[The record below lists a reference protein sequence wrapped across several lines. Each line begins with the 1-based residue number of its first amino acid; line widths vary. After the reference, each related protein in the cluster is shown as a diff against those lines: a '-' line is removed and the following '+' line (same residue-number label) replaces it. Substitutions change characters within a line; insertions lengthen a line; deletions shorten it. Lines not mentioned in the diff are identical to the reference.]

1 MWANEFM
8 YNPDELRKPG
18 KASFHDLEINQYQKQ
33 LKDERNNFT
42 DEDYVGMYKDMV
54 AIRAFETMLT
64 HIKKYEEYEGI
75 KHFHAGPVH
84 LAIGE
89 ESAAVGM
96 AYMLKPSDF
105 VFSTHRAHADVL
117 AKGFSAIKQLGDDEL
132 MEIMK
137 KFNNGLTLKGAE
149 KAGEYNNVKELARN
163 FLLYGMAAEIF
174 AKEAGFNKGL
184 GGSMHAFFIPFGI
197 LCSNGIVGGSAPL
210 ATGAALFRKINR
222 KPGVVVASLGDA
234 SLGCGPVFES
244 FNFAAMKQYD
254 SVWGKEFAG
263 GLPVI
268 YNVMDNLFGM
278 GGRTKDITM
287 AYDMPVRLA
296 AGIAPHEM
304 YAERIDGYN
313 VLAVIDAYK
322 RKLKGIEERKEAP
335 VLLDVLTYR
344 FQGHTPMDPEYYRNK
359 DEVSKWMECDAIC
372 NIRKQ
377 LVELGILT
385 DEACD
390 KIEADIKDQVI
401 RNTAVAVDDDF
412 SPIMNLIKD
421 PDGVARLM
429 YSNQKIAKF
438 GEGTPEVLGPKE
450 ENSRVKQIAG
460 RERFYLKDGKKVSQN
475 KALQMRDAI
484 FEAILDKFYEDPSL
498 IFYGEDVKEWGGAQ
512 GVSRGLIESIPE
524 HRLFNSPIS
533 EAAIVGS
540 ACGYALSGGRAI
552 VEIMFMDFIGRCSD
566 ELFNQLPKWQSM
578 SAGILKMPVIVR
590 CTVGAK
596 YGAQHAQDWSA
607 LCTHI
612 PGLKV
617 LFPVTPYDAKGLLA
631 AALNG
636 SDPVI
641 FLESQKAYD
650 KPEMFHEG
658 GVPTGSYEVPIGEPD
673 VKRAG
678 KDITILTVGS
688 TLYPALEAADEL
700 ESKYGVSAEVIDAR
714 SLVPFNYAPV
724 IESVKKTGKIVLGG
738 DAVTRGSFMN
748 TLAQNISE
756 LAFDY
761 LDAPPVIA
769 ASRNWISPAAEFE
782 RDFFPQVQTFLDI
795 IHEKIMPLKGHVC
808 QNDFTKAEK
817 IRREK
822 LGV

>member
-8 YNPDELRKPG
+8 CHPSTLRKPG
-18 KASFHDLEINQYQKQ
+18 KASFRDMDINKYQKQ
-33 LKDERNNFT
+33 LKDERKTFT
-42 DEDYVGMYKDMV
+42 DDDFIGMYKDMV
-54 AIRAFETMLT
+54 SIRAFEIMLT
-64 HIKKYEEYEGI
+64 NIKKYEEYEGI

-84 LAIGE
+84 LAVGE

-96 AYMLKPSDF
+96 AYMLKPTDF
-105 VFSTHRAHADVL
+105 MFSTHRAHADVL

-137 KFNNGLTLKGAE
+137 NFNDGLTLKGAE
-149 KAGEYNNVKELARN
+149 KVGKYNNVKELARN
-163 FLLYGMAAEIF
+163 FLIYGMAAEIF

-197 LCSNGIVGGSAPL
+197 LCNNGIVGGSAPL
-210 ATGAALFRKINR
+210 ATGAALYRKVNR
-222 KPGVVVASLGDA
+222 KPGVIVASIGDA
-234 SLGCGPVFES
+234 ALGCGPVFES
-244 FNFAAMKQYD
+244 MNFAAMKQFD
-254 SVWGKEFAG
+254 TVWGEEFAG
-263 GLPVI
+263 GLPII

-278 GGRTKDITM
+278 GGRTKEITM

-296 AGIAPHEM
+296 AGIAENQL
-304 YAERIDGYN
+304 YAERVDGYN

-344 FQGHTPMDPEYYRNK
+344 FQGHTPMDPQNYRSK
-359 DEVSKWMECDAIC
+359 EEVEAWESCDAIASL
-372 NIRKQ
+372 RRQ
-377 LVELGILT
+377 LVELGILK
-385 DEACD
+385 DADCD
-390 KIEADIKDQVI
+390 KIEADIKDQVV
-401 RNTAVAVDDDF
+401 RSTAVAVDDDF
-412 SPIMNLIKD
+412 SPVMNLIKD

-429 YSNQKIAKF
+429 YSNLKIEKF
-438 GEGTPEVLGPKE
+438 SEGKAEVLIPIE
-450 ENSRVKQIAG
+450 NNSRVQQIAS
-460 RERFYLKDGKKVSQN
+460 RERFHMKDGKKVSQN
-475 KALQMRDAI
+475 KAMQTRDAI
-484 FEAILDKFYEDPSL
+484 FEAILDRMYEDPSM

-512 GVSRGLIESIPE
+512 GVSRGLAESFPA

-533 EAAIVGS
+533 EAAIVGT
-540 ACGYALSGGRAI
+540 ACGYGLSGGRALA
-552 VEIMFMDFIGRCSD
+552 EIMFMDFFGRCAD

-578 SAGILKMPVIVR
+578 SAGILKMPVVIR

-617 LFPVTPYDAKGLLA
+617 LFPVTPYDSKGLLIS
-631 AALNG
+631 ALKG

-641 FLESQKAYD
+641 FLESQKVYD
-650 KPEMFHEG
+650 KAEMFHEG
-658 GVPTGSYEVPIGEPD
+658 GVPTGSYELPIGEPD
-673 VKRAG
+673 VKRVG
-678 KDITILTVGS
+678 KDITILTVGA
-688 TLYPALEAADEL
+688 TLYTALEAADEL
-700 ESKYGVSAEVIDAR
+700 ESKYGVSAEIIDAR
-714 SLVPFNYAPV
+714 SLVPFNYEPV
-724 IESVKKTGKIVLGG
+724 IESIKKTGKIVLGG

-782 RDFFPQVQTFLDI
+782 RDFFPQPQTFLDI
-795 IHEKIMPLKGHVC
+795 IHEKVMPLKGHVC

-817 IRREK
+817 LRREK